1 MTISEMRIAEAEFHL
16 ASNFDADREAV
27 MDRAKQAGVGAIIN
41 VGSSIEGSRRAVEL
55 AKRYEMVYATV
66 GIHPHDAK
74 TVTGAALAE
83 MRTLAR
89 EKKVVAIGE
98 TGLDFHYNFSKQPDQ
113 RRVFAAHLEI
123 SRELDLPVVVHSRNA
138 FDETVEIHFH
148 LNLDVKASDQNVRGT
163 IVLPH
168 GTGKTLKVA
177 VVCQGDNVS
186 KARDAGADFVG
197 GTDLIAKIE
206 QGFLG
211 FDCLIATPDMMKD
224 LSKLGK
230 VLGPRGLMP
239 SPKTGTVTND
249 IAKAIADIKKGKVE
263 FRVDKQAGIHLSFGK
278 MSFAEDKLYENAT
291 RIIEALNDAKPASIK
306 GKFIRSAAISASM
319 TPGLRLAL

>member
-1 MTISEMRIAEAEFHL
+1 MKERS
-16 ASNFDADREAV
+16 
-27 MDRAKQAGVGAIIN
+27 
-41 VGSSIEGSRRAVEL
+41 
-55 AKRYEMVYATV
+55 KRYTEA
-66 GIHPHDAK
+66 
-74 TVTGAALAE
+74 
-83 MRTLAR
+83 
-89 EKKVVAIGE
+89 
-98 TGLDFHYNFSKQPDQ
+98 SKQ
-113 RRVFAAHLEI
+113 REETKAYTVKEAI
-123 SRELDLPVVVHSRNA
+123 SILKKMAMPKFDSSVDL
-138 FDETVEIHFH
+138 HFS
-148 LNLDVKASDQNVRGT
+148 LGVDVKNSDQMVRGT
-163 IVLPH
+163 VVLPH
-168 GTGKTLKVA
+168 GTGKKVRIA
-177 VVCQGDNVS
+177 VFCKGEHES
-186 KARDAGADFVG
+186 AAKEAGADHIGGLELIEKVG
-197 GTDLIAKIE
+197 G
-206 QGFLG
+206 GFLD
-211 FDCLIATPDMMKD
+211 FDCAIATPDMMKD